1 LIEPS
6 CAIWPQRAWTT
17 HVASIKQRWYNP
29 SPATAKGAEAAFE
42 KLNLG
47 IRLFPVPST
56 GCMED
61 AEDHPRTLM
70 EFKKRFATAETC
82 QAYLEQLRWP
92 EGFECPG
99 CHERRA

>member
-1 LIEPS
+1 MIPMLTSELPPFVTS
-6 CAIWPQRAWTT
+6 VWRR
-17 HVASIKQRWYNP
+17 SR
-29 SPATAKGAEAAFE
+29 PAVPI
-42 KLNLG
+42 LNNLG
-47 IRLFPVPST
+47 IRLFLVPST

-61 AEDHPRTLM
+61 AEDYPRTLM